1 MIRRDTFVNK
11 IRDLGYTLKGETKR
25 VHIWRKKGGTHYMPV
40 HKVDKKLEDEF
51 VKSALSQAGM
61 KKDDIKTFIDLH
73 SVPEAE

>member
-1 MIRRDTFVNK
+1 
-11 IRDLGYTLKGETKR
+11 
-25 VHIWRKKGGTHYMPV
+25 MPV
-40 HKVDKKLEDEF
+40 HKVDKLEDEF